1 MIDIMEALQVF
12 WSQFGI
18 PAYAEDMVPD
28 DAELPFIRYSVAKAP
43 VAQASFMTAYNYH
56 NARLMG
62 NVERARLAEQI
73 AEAIPEGGTKLP
85 LKNGGYIILRRG
97 TDFQNTYQ
105 DPDARDVIGIR
116 TSVEG
121 YFFTHL

>member
-1 MIDIMEALQVF
+1 MSDIMETLQMF

-28 DAELPFIRYSVAKAP
+28 GAKLPYIRYSVAKAP
-43 VAQASFMTAYNYH
+43 AMEAAVMTAYNYH

-62 NVERARLAEQI
+62 NVERVRLAEQI
-73 AEAIPEGGTKLP
+73 AEAIPEGGAKLP
-85 LKNGGYIILRRG
+85 LKNGGYIVLRRG
-97 TDFQNTYQ
+97 PDFQTLYQ

-116 TSVEG
+116 TSIEG